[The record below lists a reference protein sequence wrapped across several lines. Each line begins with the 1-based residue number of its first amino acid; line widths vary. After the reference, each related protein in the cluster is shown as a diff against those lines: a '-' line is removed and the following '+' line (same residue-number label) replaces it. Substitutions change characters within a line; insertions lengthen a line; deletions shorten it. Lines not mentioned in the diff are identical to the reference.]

1 MTTDERFHSL
11 DALRASALLLGI
23 ALHATMSFL
32 PGFREIRWPISDVE
46 TSASLGVFFYVV
58 HIFRMATF
66 FLVAG
71 FFARL
76 LFLRLGQRGFIKNR
90 LRRIALPLLAFFPVV
105 MPLCILPLIW
115 AARQVGITGP
125 GPAAPQHQGFPWGHF
140 WFLYLLLVLYAL
152 LLTLRAL
159 VVSLDPRGLLRAL
172 VDRLL
177 HGALALRL
185 APLLLAAP
193 LAAVLYATPWW
204 QQWSGLPTPL
214 YGFVPSFPSVAIF
227 GTSVL
232 FGWCLHRQQSWF
244 GFLRRDYGLYL
255 TIAVL
260 ASFAA
265 LYLVGVRMNMTVIPM
280 SPGIRAAYAGAYM
293 LAVWGW
299 SLGLVGAAVAWL
311 SAPSARWRY
320 LSDASY
326 WMYLIHVPI
335 VWGLQ
340 AWMLRWPLHWALKY
354 ALILAIAGALLIAS
368 YHYLVRSTFLGK
380 FLNGRKYPRAL
391 PVMTAVPSVSAG

>member
-76 LFLRLGQRGFIKNR
+76 LFQRLGPSGFIRNR

-105 MPLCILPLIW
+105 MPLCILPIIW
-115 AARQVGITGP
+115 AARQIGITGP
-125 GPAAPQHQGFPWGHF
+125 GPAAPQQQGFPWGHF

-152 LLTLRAL
+152 LLILRTL
-159 VVSLDPRGLLRAL
+159 VVSIDRRGSLRTL

-244 GFLRRDYGLYL
+244 GFLRRDYALYL
-255 TIAVL
+255 TVAVL
-260 ASFAA
+260 ASFVA

-280 SPGIRAAYAGAYM
+280 SRETRAAYAGAYM
-293 LAVWGW
+293 LAVWCW

-340 AWMLRWPLHWALKY
+340 AWMLRWPLPWVIKY
-354 ALILAIAGALLIAS
+354 ALILAISGVLLIAS
-368 YHYLVRSTFLGK
+368 YHYMVRSTFLGK

-391 PVMTAVPSVSAG
+391 PVMTAAPGISAG